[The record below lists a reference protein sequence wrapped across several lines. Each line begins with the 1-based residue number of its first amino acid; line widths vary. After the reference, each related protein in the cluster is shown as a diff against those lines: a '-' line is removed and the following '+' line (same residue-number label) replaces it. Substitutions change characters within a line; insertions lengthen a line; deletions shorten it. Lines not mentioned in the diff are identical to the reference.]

1 VILEPLEFVILC
13 LASYRITRF
22 FVNDSLMGFGPN
34 SGSRLS
40 VRVDRFAY
48 RGDDDPEVL
57 AGEAAPGTGR
67 SWWREY
73 LGDLLTC
80 TWCSGFWYSAAV
92 YFAFLS
98 GTVGLDGIEAT
109 DWTVHG
115 VTVFAIA
122 GVQGYLNTR
131 MNA

>member
-1 VILEPLEFVILC
+1 VSLEPLEFVIIC
-13 LASYRITRF
+13 LAAYRLTRF
-22 FVNDSLMGFGPN
+22 FVKDSLMGFGPD

-48 RGDDDPEVL
+48 DSEGN
-57 AGEAAPGTGR
+57 GR

-73 LGDLLTC
+73 VGDLLTC
-80 TWCSGFWYSAAV
+80 TWCLGFWISAMV
-92 YFAFLS
+92 YFAYLGGS
-98 GTVGLDGIEAT
+98 LGWTAVGNI

-115 VTVFAIA
+115 VSVFSVA